1 MRALLSF
8 PVRLSSICG
17 AMIRQDASPRRLF
30 DTHLLPARRDRGAAL
45 GFAGSAD
52 FLHREVA
59 AMIAERLAEVTRPFG
74 DAAVVGSGGGAYA
87 AALAGRVPADRI
99 VQVEISPAR
108 AASAGT
114 RPAAALDPLPLSEA
128 DFDLVLSG
136 LELHWAEDPV
146 GLLVQMR
153 RALRPDGLM
162 IAALFGGRTL
172 NELRTSLAEAEV
184 ETTGGLS
191 PRVAPMG
198 EIRDLGSLLQRAGFA
213 LPVADA
219 ERFEVAYAT
228 PLHLM
233 RELRAMGETNIL
245 AARRRAPLRRATLA
259 RACEI
264 YAQAFPA
271 PGGRIAA
278 TFEVVFLTGW
288 APAEGQ
294 PKPLRPGSAAARLA
308 DALGTVETGAGV
320 RAGPPPARG
329 AGD

>member
-1 MRALLSF
+1 MRVLLSF
-8 PVRLSSICG
+8 PVRLPSICRG
-17 AMIRQDASPRRLF
+17 VRRQVTGTRRLF
-30 DTHLLPARRDRGAAL
+30 DGHLLPGRRDRGAAL
-45 GFAGSAD
+45 GFMGGAD

-59 AMIAERLAEVTRPFG
+59 ALLAERLAEVTRPFD
-74 DAAVVGSGGGAYA
+74 DAAVIGSGGGVHA
-87 AALAGRVPADRI
+87 AALAARVPAGRI
-99 VQVEISPAR
+99 VQLESSPAR
-108 AASAGT
+108 AAAAGIA
-114 RPAAALDPLPLSEA
+114 PVPCLDPLPLAEA
-128 DFDLVLSG
+128 GFDLVVSG

-172 NELRTSLAEAEV
+172 NELRTSLAEAEI

-198 EIRDLGSLLQRAGFA
+198 EIRELGALLQRAGFA
-213 LPVADA
+213 MPVADA
-219 ERFEVAYAT
+219 ERFEVSYAT

-245 AARRRAPLRRATLA
+245 AGRRRAPLRRATLA

-271 PGGRIAA
+271 PEGRVAA

-294 PKPLRPGSAAARLA
+294 PKPLRPGSAAKRLA
-308 DALGTVETGAGV
+308 DALGTVETGSGV
-320 RAGPPPARG
+320 PAGPASDRRS
-329 AGD
+329 